1 MSEHLKRQL
10 LTNHGLR
17 RRTLVSAL
25 GASALAV
32 AANVRGQGAGK
43 NDSVLQYQGADRQAR
58 LVEGAKKE
66 GKVVIYTSLAT
77 TESGPLSKAF
87 ETKYGVKAELWR
99 ALSDK
104 VVQRTITEA
113 QARRNTVDVIETNG
127 PELEMIT
134 REKLFAP
141 FASPYIADL
150 PPYALP
156 AHKRWISDRMNFFV
170 VAYNTSKVKREEI
183 PKTYEGFL
191 DPKWKGR
198 IGIEA
203 TDSEWM
209 AAIVKE
215 WGETRGM
222 AFFRKLAEMKPDM
235 RKGHI
240 LLAELVTAGEVQ
252 VGLSAYQANVDSM
265 KKKGGPIDFVPVEP
279 VIARPQGIGIAANA
293 PHPHAALLFADF
305 VLSPEGQ
312 GLFNSMGRIPASLK
326 VKTSMTNVKYTMADP
341 AIVLDENA
349 KWEKLWDELFMHR

>member
-25 GASALAV
+25 GASAFAV

-66 GKVVIYTSLAT
+66 GQMVIYTSLAT

-113 QARRNTVDVIETNG
+113 QARRNTVDVVETNG

-141 FASPYIADL
+141 FASPYIAD
-150 PPYALP
+150 
-156 AHKRWISDRMNFFV
+156 
-170 VAYNTSKVKREEI
+170 
-183 PKTYEGFL
+183 
-191 DPKWKGR
+191 
-198 IGIEA
+198 
-203 TDSEWM
+203 
-209 AAIVKE
+209 
-215 WGETRGM
+215 
-222 AFFRKLAEMKPDM
+222 
-235 RKGHI
+235 
-240 LLAELVTAGEVQ
+240 
-252 VGLSAYQANVDSM
+252 
-265 KKKGGPIDFVPVEP
+265 
-279 VIARPQGIGIAANA
+279 
-293 PHPHAALLFADF
+293 
-305 VLSPEGQ
+305 
-312 GLFNSMGRIPASLK
+312 
-326 VKTSMTNVKYTMADP
+326 
-341 AIVLDENA
+341 
-349 KWEKLWDELFMHR
+349 